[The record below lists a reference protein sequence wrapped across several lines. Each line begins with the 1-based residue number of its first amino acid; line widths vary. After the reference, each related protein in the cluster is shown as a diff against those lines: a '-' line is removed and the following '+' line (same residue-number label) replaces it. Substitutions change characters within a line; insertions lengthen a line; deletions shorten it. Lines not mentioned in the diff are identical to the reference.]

1 MANKKFIGKA
11 KKQMERKGTVGAFTA
26 YCGGRVTQA
35 CIDRAKN
42 SDDPTLRRRAQFAE
56 NMRGIGSRK
65 GREGIR
71 KQREEMFLGGALE
84 KVGGALTSDKFAGVA
99 SAAGGVGGSV
109 GKTIGGVAKG
119 AKLGA
124 ALGTVVPGLGNVV
137 GAAIGGIAGGLGS
150 IFKGRKA
157 KKEAEEAEA
166 KAEADEKKLK
176 ADMMRQAYKAQYDA
190 TIANMPKKAYG
201 TMSTGVAKLG
211 RRKKKG
217 LEAQS
222 NVDYQTYS
230 GAEGKSMTRET
241 AQKMWDTRSSADEK
255 KLGSKM
261 TQDSDGNYIVRTK
274 TEVKAQDGGFVMME
288 DAFKREEA
296 VEGKRRLPGGLE
308 LQLKNGAKKFVGN
321 KHDEAGKG
329 SDSGIILEEST
340 KAKKGLEVEDG
351 ELEVKDDKGSYIV
364 SNYIKNPDTGNTL
377 AEDLEK
383 ELKGL
388 DKKKDAKE
396 IKKINKK
403 YIDMNEKLKDE
414 KEEPDSVKAIHG
426 VRRAYMQAGGRNL
439 KSFAEFK
446 AAYPKFNDHES
457 AYESYVTDMT
467 SGDDEASAAA
477 REKMQEGGR
486 SVKTYDEF
494 IKAYPKLLAGNQEEL
509 SAEDAYDRYLQDLIG
524 EGETPSQKEARK
536 QVAAV
541 NKLNSEAGHSWAV
554 KSLPEMEGTF
564 EGTNLLEAAEKEANF
579 AGEKPGDAPLPMTQ
593 RQVAEVVK
601 PERKLIATRTSLDEN
616 MEKDAIPDFLSN
628 IDDVEVPLEKAAKDE
643 AEEQEEKG
651 GKLGDFLGKAK
662 DFLGNIPRGYGQGT
676 MLQALGAAAYL
687 KNRDDPMAPILAPS
701 YINRIPPAEY
711 KSFAPER
718 AAATAAFNAQ
728 KTAIDTTIAGPAA
741 IAARQAAAASQA
753 ANMSKIAT
761 ADVRD
766 RARINQQN
774 ANNELRVALANQK
787 AYNTTTRA
795 NAAAKYAADLS
806 KFENKYKALDKIG
819 DTSAQALKDRRSA
832 QSEALFASATQIG
845 GAFDRAE
852 ERYGFNKLFPFLAQD
867 KSVEGG
873 LTAEDAG
880 ALLAGQ
886 GAEAD
891 TEEVQAEEQERRG
904 GRRKKRYIRRKGA
917 VRRRKIKKK

>member
-11 KKQMERKGTVGAFTA
+11 KKEMERKGTVGSFTA

-42 SDDPTLRRRAQFAE
+42 SDDPTLRRKAQFAA

-71 KQREEMFLGGALE
+71 KQREEMFLGGALDSI
-84 KVGGALTSDKFAGVA
+84 GGALTSDKFAGVA
-99 SAAGGVGGSV
+99 SAAGGVGGGV

-124 ALGTVVPGLGNVV
+124 ALGTIVPGLGNVV

-166 KAEADEKKLK
+166 KAEADDKKIK

-190 TIANMPKKAYG
+190 TVANMPKKAYG
-201 TMSTGVAKLG
+201 TMSTGVEAKLG

-222 NVDYQTYS
+222 DVDYQTYS
-230 GAEGKSMTRET
+230 GAVGKSMSRET
-241 AQKMWDTRSSADEK
+241 AKKMWDSKSSADEK

-261 TQDSDGNYIVRTK
+261 TQDSDGNYVVRTK
-274 TEVKAQDGGFVMME
+274 TEVKAQDGM
-288 DAFKREEA
+288 RTEA

-377 AEDLEK
+377 AEDLEN

-414 KEEPDSVKAIHG
+414 KKEPDSVKAAHG
-426 VRRAYMQAGGRNL
+426 ARRIYMQEGGRAL
-439 KSFAEFK
+439 KSFEEFK
-446 AAYPKFNDHES
+446 AAYPKFDNHQDAYMAYINDMVQGE
-457 AYESYVTDMT
+457 D
-467 SGDDEASAAA
+467 AAA
-477 REKMQEGGR
+477 KVAREQL
-486 SVKTYDEF
+486 S
-494 IKAYPKLLAGNQEEL
+494 EL
-509 SAEDAYDRYLQDLIG
+509 NRVNAEDGNTSVTVANLAQADETGTLQG
-524 EGETPSQKEARK
+524 
-536 QVAAV
+536 
-541 NKLNSEAGHSWAV
+541 LNM
-554 KSLPEMEGTF
+554 LPE
-564 EGTNLLEAAEKEANF
+564 ADVDANF
-579 AGEKPGDAPLPMTQ
+579 AGEKPGDTPLPLTQ
-593 RQVAEVVK
+593 RQVAEFVA
-601 PERKLIATRTSLDEN
+601 PEAEKSIGESTTSIADG
-616 MEKDAIPDFLSN
+616 
-628 IDDVEVPLEKAAKDE
+628 VEVPLEKAAEDE
-643 AEEQEEKG
+643 VEEQEKKG
-651 GKLGDFLGKAK
+651 GKVGDFLGKAK

-701 YINRIPPAEY
+701 YLNRIPPAEY

-741 IAARQAAAASQA
+741 IAARQAAMASQA
-753 ANMSKIAT
+753 VNMSKIAT

-774 ANNELRVALANQK
+774 ANNELRVSLANQK

-806 KFENKYKALDKIG
+806 KFENKYEALDKIG
-819 DTSAQALKDRRSA
+819 DTSAQALKDRRAA
-832 QSEALFASATQIG
+832 QSEALFASATQVG

-891 TEEVQAEEQERRG
+891 TEEVQAEEQTKRG

>member
-11 KKQMERKGTVGAFTA
+11 KKEMERKGTVGSFTA

-42 SDDPTLRRRAQFAE
+42 SDDPTLRRKAQFAA

-84 KVGGALTSDKFAGVA
+84 SIGGALTSDKFASVA
-99 SAAGGVGGSV
+99 GAAGGVGGGV

-157 KKEAEEAEA
+157 KKEAEKAEAEA
-166 KAEADEKKLK
+166 EADDKKMK

-190 TIANMPKKAYG
+190 TVANMPKKAYG
-201 TMSTGVAKLG
+201 TMSTGVEAKLG

-222 NVDYQTYS
+222 DVDYQTYS
-230 GAEGKSMTRET
+230 GAEGKSKSRET
-241 AQKMWDTRSSADEK
+241 AKKMWDSKSSADEK
-255 KLGSKM
+255 NLGSKM
-261 TQDSDGNYIVRTK
+261 IQDSDGNYIVRTK

-377 AEDLEK
+377 AEDLEND
-383 ELKGL
+383 LKGL

-414 KEEPDSVKAIHG
+414 KKEPESVKAAHG
-426 VRRAYMQAGGRNL
+426 ARRIYMQEGGRAL
-439 KSFAEFK
+439 KSFEEFK
-446 AAYPKFNDHES
+446 AAYPKFDNHQDAYMAYINDM
-457 AYESYVTDMT
+457 VQ
-467 SGDDEASAAA
+467 GDDAAA
-477 REKMQEGGR
+477 KAAQEQL
-486 SVKTYDEF
+486 S
-494 IKAYPKLLAGNQEEL
+494 EL
-509 SAEDAYDRYLQDLIG
+509 NRVNAEDGNTNVTVANLAQADETGTLQG
-524 EGETPSQKEARK
+524 
-536 QVAAV
+536 
-541 NKLNSEAGHSWAV
+541 LNVLPEAGV
-554 KSLPEMEGTF
+554 D
-564 EGTNLLEAAEKEANF
+564 ANF
-579 AGEKPGDAPLPMTQ
+579 AGEKPGDTPLPMTQ
-593 RQVAEVVK
+593 RQIAEVVK
-601 PERKLIATRTSLDEN
+601 PEGKLIASKTSLDEKPERFN
-616 MEKDAIPDFLSN
+616 KDEFLGN
-628 IDDVEVPLEKAAKDE
+628 LDDVEVPLEKAAEDE
-643 AEEQEEKG
+643 VEEQEEKG
-651 GKLGDFLGKAK
+651 GKLGDFLSKTK

-741 IAARQAAAASQA
+741 IVARQAAMASQA

-774 ANNELRVALANQK
+774 ANNELRVSLANQK

-795 NAAAKYAADLS
+795 NAAAKYAADLEAF
-806 KFENKYKALDKIG
+806 KNKYSALDKIG
-819 DTSAQALKDRRSA
+819 DTSAQALKDRRAA
-832 QSEALFASATQIG
+832 QSEQLFASATQIG

-852 ERYGFNKLFPFLAQD
+852 ERYGFNKLFPFLSQD

-873 LTAEDAG
+873 LTVEDAG

-886 GAEAD
+886 GAEAG
-891 TEEVQAEEQERRG
+891 TGEVQAEEQERAG